1 MFAAN
6 GSMILPFLFINF
18 QNNLIHNECAFY
30 CENTLF
36 FIDLIVK
43 LMAIYDNKLKTK
55 DIFFFFAKKTIMR
68 IDPAKY

>member
-1 MFAAN
+1 MKSIIILQKFIFIVFGAN
-6 GSMILPFLFINF
+6 GSMILPFLFIKF

-43 LMAIYDNKLKTK
+43 LMGIYDNKLKTK
-55 DIFFFFAKKTIMR
+55 DIFFS
-68 IDPAKY
+68 